1 MTKFLQSKYA
11 IIVAFLLVIAGLGLS
26 LWSHFNSEKNETQV
40 VYGLFTKTQDGEL
53 KLVAKFKSKFSK
65 NYKEECSIQESAL
78 GKDTKTV
85 REICSME
92 GSVAERACNLGIFRL
107 DLAKTIES
115 KNYECI
121 FLEGDAYIYPSNSS
135 GD

>member
-1 MTKFLQSKYA
+1 MNKFLQSKYA
-11 IIVAFLLVIAGLGLS
+11 IITAYLLIIMGFGLCFLGFFSSAAE
-26 LWSHFNSEKNETQV
+26 EKETQV

-65 NYKEECSIQESAL
+65 NYVEECSIQESAL

-85 REICSME
+85 REICSMG

-121 FLEGDAYIYPSNSS
+121 FLEGDAYIYPPKS
-135 GD
+135 